1 MSKQLI
7 ISVGIPYSGRT
18 TWLNK
23 TYNQEGTVFV
33 LEEKYNGFL
42 KDGKVQEQVFFESL
56 DWVTTQVKQLMEAET
71 PCTQIEVSYF
81 QSRPDHWREV
91 LDLAVA
97 HEYTLTVVYPRNG
110 YLYYPNNKFGRN
122 QEQVDWIKKMTVNRF
137 PRVVKDKKKVKN
149 EDEEEVKEN
158 PNLYNNIVVEF
169 MSALAFIM
177 QVNNECSS
185 DPKKWLEKINA
196 QYKPVITRI
205 ALEKSRKKAEAE
217 KQAALKAKEE
227 AARAAIEAKKQKVQS
242 EKVKETSDE
251 VTTTPVIEATA

>member
-33 LEEKYNGFL
+33 LEDKFDGFL
-42 KDGKVQEQVFFESL
+42 KDGKVQESVFFESL
-56 DWVTTQVKQLMEAET
+56 DWVTSQVKQLMEAET
-71 PCTQIEVSYF
+71 PCTHIVVSYF
-81 QSRPDHWREV
+81 QSRPDHWKEV
-91 LDLAVA
+91 LELAVA
-97 HEYTLTVVYPRNG
+97 HGYTLTVVHPKNG
-110 YLYYPNNKFGRN
+110 YLYYPTNKFGRN
-122 QEQVDWIKKMTVNRF
+122 QEQVDWVKKMTMSRF
-137 PRVVKDKKKVKN
+137 PRVVKDKKKVKT
-149 EDEEEVKEN
+149 EDEEEKEN

-177 QVNNECSS
+177 QNNNECNS
-185 DPKKWLEKINA
+185 DPKKWVEKINA

-217 KQAALKAKEE
+217 KQAALKLKEE
-227 AARAAIEAKKQKVQS
+227 AARAAIEAKKQKVQT
-242 EKVKETSDE
+242 EKVKETNE
-251 VTTTPVIEATA
+251 VDTSSIVIEATA